1 MIVSSL
7 SFEFLLLV
15 DLLQESSKRK
25 LRAVFFFFFLKFPD
39 QLSPATSRN
48 IIHTLA
54 LISKKDTAKL
64 PTEDSSLQQLTKL
77 SMNT

>member
-1 MIVSSL
+1 MIVSSS
-7 SFEFLLLV
+7 SFEFLLLIE
-15 DLLQESSKRK
+15 LPQESSKRK
-25 LRAVFFFFFLKFPD
+25 LRAVFIFFLKFPD